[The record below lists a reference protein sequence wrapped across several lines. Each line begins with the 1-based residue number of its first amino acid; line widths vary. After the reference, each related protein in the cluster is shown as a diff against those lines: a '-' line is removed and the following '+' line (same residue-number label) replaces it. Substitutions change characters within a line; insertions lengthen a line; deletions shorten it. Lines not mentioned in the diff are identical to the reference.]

1 MQSGMHPSG
10 PPPPTGG
17 NPAPPADRQEAALRS
32 AWPAAP
38 RASRNLLSWLTLGY
52 SAFVIYGSLVPLR
65 FHPRPLGEAW
75 EDFQRIPY
83 LQLGIG
89 SRADWVAN
97 ILLFVPLAFLWL
109 GVLWPNRGRIA
120 KTLVS
125 ACVLAAC
132 AGLSVAI
139 EFTQIFFPPRTVS
152 LNDIIAESI
161 GALIGAVLW
170 WSIGGR
176 VRAWFDGWSQTHT
189 PTGTA
194 QRLLYAY
201 LFLLFGYSVLPLD
214 LTISAVEIYHK
225 WRDGKI
231 LLVPFSAAYASGA
244 ERTYALL
251 ADIAIWIPAA
261 FLWKLSSP
269 RPARSIVFY
278 VLACAT
284 VIEIL
289 QLFVYSRV
297 TSTTDVLT
305 AGCGGAIGVALARWL
320 RPSAAVLE
328 AAPRSASF
336 ADRHFMLLWLLAL
349 AGWAGVLM
357 VVFWYPFDFNTE
369 WGFVHARLAAIK
381 RLPFEAYYF
390 GTEFRAV
397 TEVFHKTGFF
407 FPLGALLAAGAARL
421 RRRFAIPAVLLDGA
435 SALLIAGAAAGIEI
449 GQVFLPGKVADTTDW
464 LLETMG
470 GLVGYFCLRLLIPV
484 WLGGRSEAAPR
495 PTLKRRKS
503 FD

>member
-1 MQSGMHPSG
+1 MQLSAV
-10 PPPPTGG
+10 
-17 NPAPPADRQEAALRS
+17 PAERRAPAQS
-32 AWPAAP
+32 
-38 RASRNLLSWLTLGY
+38 LLWWLTLGY
-52 SAFVIYGSLVPLR
+52 SAFVVYGSLVPMR

-75 EDFQRIPY
+75 EYFQRIPY
-83 LQLGIG
+83 LELGIG

-109 GVLWPNRGRIA
+109 GVLWPKRGWVA
-120 KTLVS
+120 KALVS
-125 ACVLAAC
+125 GFVLVGC

-161 GALIGAVLW
+161 GAIIGAVLW
-170 WSIGGR
+170 WSTGNR
-176 VRAWFDGWSQTHT
+176 VRHWLAGWSQAYT

-225 WRDGKI
+225 WRDGKV
-231 LLVPFSAAYASGA
+231 LLIPFSAVYATGA
-244 ERTYALL
+244 QRAYALL

-261 FLWKLSSP
+261 FLWKLAS
-269 RPARSIVFY
+269 ARSARRIVLY

-284 VIEIL
+284 LIEIL

-305 AGCGGAIGVALARWL
+305 AGCGGAIGAALAQWL
-320 RPSAAVLE
+320 RPSAAAPE
-328 AAPRSASF
+328 ASPRSTSF
-336 ADRHFMLLWLLAL
+336 GARHFALLWILAL
-349 AGWAGVLM
+349 AGWTGVLI

-369 WGFVHARLAAIK
+369 WGFVHGRLAAL
-381 RLPFEAYYF
+381 RRVPFEAYYF

-407 FPLGALLAAGAARL
+407 FPLGALLAVGAARL
-421 RRRFAIPAVLLDGA
+421 RRRFALPAFLLDGA
-435 SALLIAGAAAGIEI
+435 SALVVAGAAAGIEI
-449 GQVFLPGKVADTTDW
+449 GQLFLPDKVADTTDW
-464 LLETMG
+464 LLETLG
-470 GLVGYFCLRLLIPV
+470 GVVGYFCLRLLIPV
-484 WLGGRSEAAPR
+484 WLGGHPDAMVR
-495 PTLKRRKS
+495 PTPERRGS